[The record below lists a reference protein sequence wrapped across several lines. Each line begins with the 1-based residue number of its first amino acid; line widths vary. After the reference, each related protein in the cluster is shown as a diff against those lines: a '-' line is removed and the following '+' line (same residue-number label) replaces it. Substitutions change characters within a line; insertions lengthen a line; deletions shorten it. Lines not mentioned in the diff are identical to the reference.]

1 MKNNFIIRH
10 PTSNFLLSAM
20 KYNYPKKLSIVRFLL
35 KAESIRKNPIPF
47 HKKYFDQFGDT
58 FSLRIGKTKHV
69 ILSRDNEVAE
79 YILQKNQ
86 KNFQKSELQ
95 TKFISKYLGNGLLTA
110 NGDFWIK
117 QRRLIQ
123 PAFHKQKM
131 NQLVQ
136 NMHQTIVSELQ
147 NLPNDKSVA
156 LFPIMN
162 QLAFNVVAKSLFH
175 ISASEEKLNRLK
187 IIIHDVQVFLI
198 KEIRLPYK
206 AFWFKISGQIKKHQK
221 LAFESDSI
229 IKEIVEERIKS
240 GTKQND
246 LLDMLLETRYEDTGE
261 GMSTQQLID
270 EIKIL
275 FIAGHETSANAM
287 TFTLHLIGNHPEIQ
301 QKVFEEL
308 IEIQSQTDD
317 ITEQLQKMTYTNA
330 VINESMRLFPPA
342 WITDRENIKDDNLL
356 GYHIKEKTLIGV
368 SFYELHRNPKYWKDP
383 ETFNP
388 ERFLGEQKKESM
400 TYFYPFGAGPRMCI
414 GLGFAMYE
422 MGLTLSF
429 IVKNYKITSDKNEI
443 CVNPLIT
450 LKPIDANVT
459 FSKR

>member
-1 MKNNFIIRH
+1 
-10 PTSNFLLSAM
+10 M
-20 KYNYPKKLSIVRFLL
+20 KYNYPKQISLFRFLL
-35 KAESIRKNPIPF
+35 NAESIRKNPIPF
-47 HKKYFDQFGDT
+47 HKQFFAELGDN
-58 FSLRIGKTKHV
+58 FSLRIGKTKYV
-69 ILSRDNEVAE
+69 ILSRDNEVAK

-95 TKFISKYLGNGLLTA
+95 TKFISKYLGKGLLTA
-110 NGDFWIK
+110 NGDFWLK

-136 NMHQTIVSELQ
+136 NMQQTIASELQ
-147 NLPNDKSVA
+147 NLPEDKSIA

-187 IIIHDVQVFLI
+187 VIIHKVQEFLI
-198 KEIRLPYK
+198 KEIRLPHK
-206 AFWFKISGQIKKHQK
+206 AFWFKFSGQIKKHQE
-221 LAFESDSI
+221 LAVECDTI

-240 GTKQND
+240 NVKQKD

-287 TFTLHLIGNHPEIQ
+287 TFTLHLLGNHPEIQ
-301 QKVFEEL
+301 QKIFEEASE
-308 IEIQSQTDD
+308 IESQTNDVV
-317 ITEQLQKMTYTNA
+317 EQLQKMTYTNA
-330 VINESMRLFPPA
+330 VINESMRLYPPA
-342 WITDRENIKDDNLL
+342 WITDRENINDDNFL
-356 GYHIKEKTLIGV
+356 GYHVKDKTLIGV
-368 SFYELHRNPKYWKDP
+368 SFYELHRNPRYWENP
-383 ETFNP
+383 EDFNP
-388 ERFLGEQKKESM
+388 ERFLGEQKKESFK
-400 TYFYPFGAGPRMCI
+400 YFYPFGAGARMCI

-422 MGLTLSF
+422 MSLTLSY
-429 IVKNYKITSDKNEI
+429 IVRKYKVTSDKKDI
-443 CVNPLIT
+443 QINPLIT
-450 LKPIDANVT
+450 LKPVGSFVT

>member
-1 MKNNFIIRH
+1 
-10 PTSNFLLSAM
+10 M
-20 KYNYPKKLSIVRFLL
+20 KYNYPKRLSIIRFLSN
-35 KAESIRKNPIPF
+35 AESIRKNPIPF

-58 FSLRIGKTKHV
+58 FSLKIGKTKHV

-79 YILQKNQ
+79 YVLQKNQ
-86 KNFQKSELQ
+86 KNYQKSELQ
-95 TKFISKYLGNGLLTA
+95 TKFISKYLGKGLLTV
-110 NGDFWIK
+110 NGDFWLK

-136 NMHQTIVSELQ
+136 NMEQTIAAELQ
-147 NLPNDKSVA
+147 NLPEGNQVA

-175 ISASEEKLNRLK
+175 ISASEEKLNRLRV
-187 IIIHDVQVFLI
+187 IIIKVQEFLI

-206 AFWFKISGQIKKHQK
+206 ALWFKISGQIKKHQE
-221 LAFESDSI
+221 LALESDAI

-240 GTKQND
+240 DTKQND

-270 EIKIL
+270 EIKII

-287 TFTLHLIGNHPEIQ
+287 TFTLHLLGNHPDIQ

-308 IEIQSQTDD
+308 IDIQSQTDD
-317 ITEQLQKMTYTNA
+317 VVEQLQKMTYTNA
-330 VINESMRLFPPA
+330 VINESMRLYPPA
-342 WITDRENIKDDNLL
+342 WITDRENIADDELL

-368 SFYELHRNPKYWKDP
+368 SFYELHRNPKYWKNP
-383 ETFNP
+383 EQFDP
-388 ERFLGEQKKESM
+388 ERFLGEQKKESYK
-400 TYFYPFGAGPRMCI
+400 YFYPFGAGPRMCI

-422 MGLTLSF
+422 MSLTLSYV
-429 IVKNYKITSDKNEI
+429 IKRYRVSSSKKEI
-443 CVNPLIT
+443 DVNPLVT
-450 LKPIDANVT
+450 LKPVGASVIFN
-459 FSKR
+459 KRNAE

>member
-1 MKNNFIIRH
+1 MSINK
-10 PTSNFLLSAM
+10 
-20 KYNYPKKLSIVRFLL
+20 KYNYPKQLSIIRFLL
-35 KAESIRKNPIPF
+35 NAESIRKNPIPF

-58 FSLRIGKTKHV
+58 FSLKIGKTKHV

-86 KNFQKSELQ
+86 KNYQKSELQ
-95 TKFISKYLGNGLLTA
+95 TKFISKYLGKGLLTA
-110 NGDFWIK
+110 NGDFWLK

-136 NMHQTIVSELQ
+136 NMEQTIASELQ
-147 NLPNDKSVA
+147 NLPEEKSVA

-187 IIIHDVQVFLI
+187 VIIYEVQEFLI

-206 AFWFKISGQIKKHQK
+206 AFWFKISGQIKKHQE
-221 LAFESDSI
+221 LALESDAI
-229 IKEIVEERIKS
+229 IKEIVEEHIKS

-246 LLDMLLETRYEDTGE
+246 LLDMLLETRYEETGE

-275 FIAGHETSANAM
+275 FIAGHETSANAI
-287 TFTLHLIGNHPEIQ
+287 TFTLHLLGNHPEIQ

-308 IEIQSQTDD
+308 LDIESQTDD
-317 ITEQLQKMTYTNA
+317 VVEQLQKMTYTQA
-330 VINESMRLFPPA
+330 VINESMRLYPPA
-342 WITDRENIKDDNLL
+342 WITDRENIEDDELL
-356 GYHIKEKTLIGV
+356 GYKIKDKTLIGV
-368 SFYELHRNPKYWKDP
+368 SFYELHRNPKYWENP
-383 ETFNP
+383 TAFNP
-388 ERFLGEQKKESM
+388 ERFLGEQKKKSYQ
-400 TYFYPFGAGPRMCI
+400 YFYPFGAGPRMCI
-414 GLGFAMYE
+414 GLGFAIYE
-422 MGLTLSF
+422 MSLTLAY
-429 IVKNYKITSDKNEI
+429 IVKEYKITSSSKDI
-443 CVNPLIT
+443 QVNPMVT
-450 LKPIDANVT
+450 LKPVGAAVT